1 MFSLQRNNWPAKL
14 DKSIK
19 LGSRS
24 TGYPVYCATTAT
36 KYLSAHIG
44 NRGETAKLRRMIR
57 ISELTLQRGPLRLLE
72 NAELTLHPGHK
83 VGLIGANGAGKSSL
97 FALLRGKLHPDAGDC
112 ALPANWR
119 IAHMRQEI
127 DAPNQ
132 SAIDY
137 VLDGDTHLRAIQQQ
151 LAKAEDLH
159 DGAELGRLHAEL
171 DSADAYT
178 ADARARKLL
187 AGLGFLEE
195 QMENQVNSFSGGW
208 RMRLNLAQALM
219 CPSDLLLLDEPT
231 NHLDL
236 DAILWLEGWLQSYPG
251 TLLLISHDRDFLDAV
266 VGHIVH
272 VDQQKLTLYRGGY
285 TAFERARAE
294 RIMQQ
299 QQAFEKQ
306 QAQRAH
312 MEDFIRRFKAKA
324 SKAKQAQ
331 SRVKALERMEELSAA
346 HFDSP
351 FNFVFRE
358 ADKVSSPLLD
368 LDQATLGYSTEQA
381 ILSKVKLQLVPGAR
395 IALLGSSGAGKST
408 LIKSIMNDLPLLA
421 GKLTCGENLV
431 IGYFAQHQLDSLD
444 PKASPLLHV
453 QRIAPTEREQVLRDF
468 LGGFDFRGKR
478 CDEPVVNFSGG
489 EKARLALALIAWG
502 KPNLLLLDEP
512 TNHLDLEMRQA
523 LSMALQDFSGALLL
537 VSHDRHLIKST
548 VDDLYLV
555 AEGRVQEFEGDL
567 EDYSKWLSEYRLRQL
582 QPSISSNEG
591 SADKTDKRAQ
601 RQAAAALRQQLAP
614 LRKHADK
621 LEKQL
626 DTIQKELTALETVL
640 ADNSL
645 YEQAQKDQL
654 KQHLSKQSELL
665 QQQAQLEETWL
676 NSLEELEALQSE
688 LEANL

>member
-1 MFSLQRNNWPAKL
+1 
-14 DKSIK
+14 
-19 LGSRS
+19 
-24 TGYPVYCATTAT
+24 
-36 KYLSAHIG
+36 
-44 NRGETAKLRRMIR
+44 
-57 ISELTLQRGPLRLLE
+57 
-72 NAELTLHPGHK
+72 
-83 VGLIGANGAGKSSL
+83 
-97 FALLRGKLHPDAGDC
+97 
-112 ALPANWR
+112 
-119 IAHMRQEI
+119 
-127 DAPNQ
+127 
-132 SAIDY
+132 
-137 VLDGDTHLRAIQQQ
+137 
-151 LAKAEDLH
+151 
-159 DGAELGRLHAEL
+159 
-171 DSADAYT
+171 
-178 ADARARKLL
+178 
-187 AGLGFLEE
+187 
-195 QMENQVNSFSGGW
+195 
-208 RMRLNLAQALM
+208 
-219 CPSDLLLLDEPT
+219 
-231 NHLDL
+231 
-236 DAILWLEGWLQSYPG
+236 
-251 TLLLISHDRDFLDAV
+251 
-266 VGHIVH
+266 
-272 VDQQKLTLYRGGY
+272 
-285 TAFERARAE
+285 
-294 RIMQQ
+294 
-299 QQAFEKQ
+299 
-306 QAQRAH
+306 

-395 IALLGSSGAGKST
+395 IALLGPNGAGKST

-421 GKLTCGENLV
+421 GKLTSGENLV

-478 CDEPVVNFSGG
+478 CDEPVLNFSGG

>member
-1 MFSLQRNNWPAKL
+1 
-14 DKSIK
+14 
-19 LGSRS
+19 
-24 TGYPVYCATTAT
+24 
-36 KYLSAHIG
+36 
-44 NRGETAKLRRMIR
+44 MIR
-57 ISELTLQRGPLRLLE
+57 ITDLTLQRGPLRLLE

-97 FALLRGKLHPDAGDC
+97 FALLRGELHHDAGEC
-112 ALPANWR
+112 ELPATWR

-127 DAPNQ
+127 DAPERK
-132 SAIDY
+132 AIDY
-137 VLDGDTHLRAIQQQ
+137 VLDGDTQLRDIQQR
-151 LAKAEDLH
+151 LAIAEQQH

-178 ADARARKLL
+178 ADARARRML

-195 QMENQVNSFSGGW
+195 QMDNPVNSFSGGW

-236 DAILWLEGWLQSYPG
+236 DAILWLEGWLQNYPG

-272 VDQQKLTLYRGGY
+272 VDQQKLTLYSGGY

-299 QQAFEKQ
+299 QKAFEKQ

-312 MEDFIRRFKAKA
+312 MESFIRRFKAQATKA
-324 SKAKQAQ
+324 RQAQ
-331 SRVKALERMEELSAA
+331 SRIKALERMEELAPA

-351 FNFVFRE
+351 FDFVFRE
-358 ADKVSSPLLD
+358 ADKTSNPLLD
-368 LDQATLGYSTEQA
+368 LSEGQLGYSPEQP
-381 ILSKVKLQLVPGAR
+381 ILNKVKLQLVPGAR
-395 IALLGSSGAGKST
+395 IALLGPNGAGKST
-408 LIKSIMNDLPLLA
+408 LIKSIMSDLPLLA
-421 GKLTCGENLV
+421 GRLTRGENLS

-444 PKASPLLHV
+444 SKASPLLHL
-453 QRIAPTEREQVLRDF
+453 QRIAPDEREQVLRDF
-468 LGGFDFRGKR
+468 LGGFDFRGDR
-478 CDEPVVNFSGG
+478 CTEPVLNFSGG
-489 EKARLALALIAWG
+489 EKARLALALIAWS

-523 LSMALQDFSGALLL
+523 LSMALQEFTGALLL

-548 VDDLYLV
+548 VDELYLV
-555 AEGRVQEFEGDL
+555 AEGRVQAFAGDL
-567 EDYSKWLSEYRLRQL
+567 EDYSQWLSDYRLRQQ
-582 QPSISSNEG
+582 QPEATAEAPNPERV
-591 SADKTDKRAQ
+591 DRRAQ
-601 RQAAAALRQQLAP
+601 RQAAAELRKKLAP
-614 LRKHADK
+614 LHKQADT

-626 DTIQKELTALETVL
+626 DQVQKELDSVEASL

-645 YEQAQKDQL
+645 YEQEQKDQL
-654 KQHLSKQSELL
+654 KEQLSRQTLL
-665 QQQAQLEETWL
+665 TQQQAELEENWL
-676 NSLEELEALQSE
+676 NSLEELEALKTE
-688 LEANL
+688 LEAEL